1 MDPKRFDDA
10 MREAAHIAADA
21 TKAAMQ
27 EMAAGNVADEDDV
40 TGVLIGELNA
50 ALRGYIGGFTWSAKI
65 LRHRKGVAAEEKA
78 VGADILLHI
87 STRGIGR
94 EYDKGVLIQSKKL
107 DRGEI
112 LSKSELGRLQGQC
125 EDMLSHSPAS
135 FVFDYS
141 KSGVRATSANK
152 IRKTDARDLYNNCE
166 LTAFRFFFDF
176 FRCTTGDRGV
186 DASMVKNIMAVRG
199 KDMAKGSGPIILSLS
214 AYEG

>member
-1 MDPKRFDDA
+1 MDPKSFDDA
-10 MREAAHIAADA
+10 MRKAAHIAANA

-27 EMAAGNVADEDDV
+27 EMAAGNVTDEDDV
-40 TGVLIGELNA
+40 TGVLVGELNA
-50 ALRGYIGGFTWSAKI
+50 ALRGYIGGFTWGAKI

-94 EYDKGVLIQSKKL
+94 EYDKGVLVQSKKL
-107 DRGEI
+107 NRGEM
-112 LSKSELGRLQGQC
+112 LSKSELGRLQSQC

-141 KSGVRATSANK
+141 MSGVRATSANK
-152 IRKTDARDLYNNCE
+152 IRKTDARDLYANCE

-176 FRCTTGDRGV
+176 FRCTTGDRDV
-186 DASMVKNIMAVRG
+186 NANMVESIMATLG
-199 KDMAKGSGPIILSLS
+199 KDLAEGGGPIILSLS
-214 AYEG
+214 ANEG